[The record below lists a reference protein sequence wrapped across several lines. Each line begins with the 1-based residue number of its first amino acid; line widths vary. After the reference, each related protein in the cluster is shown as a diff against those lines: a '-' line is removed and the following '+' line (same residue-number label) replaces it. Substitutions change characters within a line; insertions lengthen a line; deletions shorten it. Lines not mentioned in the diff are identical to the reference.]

1 MNILSNMDFKK
12 YKSIVY
18 RTIGAAMEVHQEM
31 NWGLLEPLY
40 NEALHL
46 ELQAKGIPHE
56 TLKNIPC
63 FYKNQKME
71 KHYQMDLVVQNDVI
85 VELKSVSK
93 LIPAHRAQLFNYM
106 RLTRM
111 PIGLLINYGQSKLQ
125 GERYGLDPLTNECF
139 LLDKDMNILKIEDE
153 DKNEQ

>member
-1 MNILSNMDFKK
+1 MILFDMDFKK
-12 YKSIVY
+12 YKFIVY
-18 RTIGAAMEVHQEM
+18 RTIGAAMEVHHEM

-46 ELQAKGIPHE
+46 ELQSKGIHHE

-63 FYKNQKME
+63 FYKGQKME
-71 KHYQMDLVVQNDVI
+71 KHYQMDLVVEDEVI

-111 PIGLLINYGQSKLQ
+111 PIGILINFGQSKLQ
-125 GERYGLDPLTNECF
+125 GERYGLIAQTNECV
-139 LLDKDMNILKIEDE
+139 LLDKDMNILKIEEEE
-153 DKNEQ
+153 DS

>member
-1 MNILSNMDFKK
+1 
-12 YKSIVY
+12 
-18 RTIGAAMEVHQEM
+18 MEVHHEM

-46 ELQAKGIPHE
+46 ELQSKGIHHE

-63 FYKNQKME
+63 FYKGQKME
-71 KHYQMDLVVQNDVI
+71 KHYQMDLVVEDEVI

-111 PIGLLINYGQSKLQ
+111 PIGILINFGQSKLQ
-125 GERYGLDPLTNECF
+125 GERYGLIAETNECV
-139 LLDKDMNILKIEDE
+139 LLDKDMNILKIEEE
-153 DKNEQ
+153 DS

>member
-1 MNILSNMDFKK
+1 MDFKK
-12 YKSIVY
+12 YRNIVY
-18 RTIGAAMEVHQEM
+18 RTIGAAMEVHHEM

-46 ELQAKGIPHE
+46 ELQTRGIPHE
-56 TLKNIPC
+56 TMKNIPC
-63 FYKNQKME
+63 FYKDQKLE
-71 KHYQMDLVVQNDVI
+71 KRYQMDLVVQEDVV
-85 VELKSVSK
+85 VELKSVSQ

-111 PIGLLINYGQSKLQ
+111 PIGLLINFGQSKLQ
-125 GERYGLDPLTNECF
+125 GERYGLIAETNECV

-153 DKNEQ
+153 DENDEY